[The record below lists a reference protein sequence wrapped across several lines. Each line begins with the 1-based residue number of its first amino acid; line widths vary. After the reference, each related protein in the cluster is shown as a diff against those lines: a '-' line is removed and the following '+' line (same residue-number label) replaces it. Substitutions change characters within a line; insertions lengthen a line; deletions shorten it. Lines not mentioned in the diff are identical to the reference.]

1 MIARDLINYM
11 IPPLR
16 TEDKISKAKQ
26 WMEEL
31 RLSELPVIESGKF
44 LGIIDEEMIFNEEL
58 RYPLVGDYPLV
69 GQKCL
74 VNAGNHYYEV
84 LKTSNVEGFRIVA
97 VEDALHQYLG
107 VVSIEDV
114 IEAFAQNAAVT
125 TPGAII
131 ALRLKFY
138 DYSLSE
144 ISRIIEYND
153 AKILSSYLSPHA
165 ENPGELNLTLK
176 LNKEEITHIIASLEK
191 HGFYVETSYSTT
203 DSSYEEK
210 ERLDSLMRYLKL

>member
-1 MIARDLINYM
+1 MTARDLINYM

-16 TEDKISKAKQ
+16 PEDKISKAKQ

-31 RLSELPVIESGKF
+31 RLSELPVTEEGRF
-44 LGIIDEEMIFNEEL
+44 LGIIDEELIFNEEL
-58 RYPLVGDYPLV
+58 KYPLIGDYPLV
-69 GQKCL
+69 GQKCI
-74 VNAGNHYYEV
+74 VNAGSHYYDV
-84 LKTSNVEGFRIVA
+84 LKTSAAEGFRIVG
-97 VEDALHQYLG
+97 VQDELHQYLG

-114 IEAFAQNAAVT
+114 VEAFAQNSSVS

-131 ALRLKFY
+131 AIRLKFN

-153 AKILSSYLSPHA
+153 AKILSSYLSPHS
-165 ENPGELNLTLK
+165 ENPSDLNLTLK
-176 LNKEEITHIIASLEK
+176 INKEEITHIIASLEN
-191 HGFYVETSYSTT
+191 HGFYIETSYNTA

-210 ERLDSLMRYLKL
+210 ERLDILMKYLKI